1 MNFGN
6 TKEIEELIIK
16 IKDFFMTINDE
27 EKKLNAKLIEKENI
41 QIDLLHEIELAEL
54 NAIDFMKIAQ
64 RLKKNRH
71 ERRKVK
77 DELAFINTLKGYT
90 RKFTEKGIIA
100 ESEQLLKNI
109 ETYKKGLENRYYIP
123 KVLDNL
129 KCAKKELKER

>member
-16 IKDFFMTINDE
+16 VKDFFMTISDE
-27 EKKLNAKLIEKENI
+27 EKKLNAELIEKENI

-54 NAIDFMKIAQ
+54 NAIDFMKVAQ
-64 RLKKNRH
+64 KLKKNRH
-71 ERRKVK
+71 ERRKTK
-77 DELAFINTLKGYT
+77 DELGFINTLKGYT

-123 KVLDNL
+123 KVLNNL
-129 KCAKKELKER
+129 KCAKKD

>member
-1 MNFGN
+1 MNYGD
-6 TKEIEELIIK
+6 TKEVEELVTK
-16 IKDFFMTINDE
+16 IKDFFMTIGDT
-27 EKKLNAKLIEKENI
+27 EKKLNAELIEKENI

-54 NAIDFMKIAQ
+54 NAIEFMKVAQ
-64 RLKKNRH
+64 KLKKNRH

-90 RKFTEKGIIA
+90 KKFTEKGIIA

-123 KVLDNL
+123 KVLSNL
-129 KCAKKELKER
+129 KCAKKD

>member
-1 MNFGN
+1 MKFEN
-6 TKEIEELIIK
+6 TKDIEEVIIK
-16 IKDFFMTINDE
+16 IKDFFMTIGEE
-27 EKKLNAKLIEKENI
+27 EKKLNAELIEKENI

-54 NAIDFMKIAQ
+54 NAIDLMKVAQ
-64 RLKKNRH
+64 RIKKNRL

-77 DELAFINTLKGYT
+77 DELGLISTLKGYT
-90 RKFTEKGIIA
+90 KKFIEKGIIA

-129 KCAKKELKER
+129 KCARKD